1 MENSQTKAPRTNIF
15 SVESFRFQSGCSQS
29 WLHKRNHLQKLLQL
43 WMSGPNLDV
52 RIRKNCYRIF
62 PHILKKKK
70 KRSLGDSNAY
80 PELRTAKNYCRDTF
94 QTGPLVKWLKFSTQ
108 DPRVNKRLENLIGV
122 SQLFHISLRERS
134 LQVKGSVSQSLPHYQ
149 ITTHKVFSEKNWHYQ
164 HS

>member
-1 MENSQTKAPRTNIF
+1 MDVRAQPRCKN
-15 SVESFRFQSGCSQS
+15 
-29 WLHKRNHLQKLLQL
+29 QKELLQNIPTYNYL
-43 WMSGPNLDV
+43 
-52 RIRKNCYRIF
+52 
-62 PHILKKKK
+62 KKK

-134 LQVKGSVSQSLPHYQ
+134 LQVKGSISQSLPHYQ